1 MPTKQTKTKPCSTAT
16 QLNRWVDEA
25 GDDMTNERAATYMAD
40 LLGENISRETVRR
53 ILTSPDARKLK
64 TTHVMALT
72 IVLGHSVEDLPDD
85 TRQRAVTTRDML
97 IRNLRCS
104 TGSLVEA

>member
-40 LLGENISRETVRR
+40 LLGENISREKRHARCRISRDPRVRR
-53 ILTSPDARKLK
+53 A
-64 TTHVMALT
+64 
-72 IVLGHSVEDLPDD
+72 
-85 TRQRAVTTRDML
+85 
-97 IRNLRCS
+97 
-104 TGSLVEA
+104 